1 MDAQYIYSSAS
12 SSSISPPATNSSAG
26 YSRSGIDVEAKPLH
40 FPANEAVSGAA
51 AAAES
56 VRPLSMSMASK
67 PKEPSRRPSVSTR
80 INRSKSLDTCAPSA
94 GHRSTSTGATKRS
107 QNADSSR
114 SKQAKA
120 PITGSSSLKR
130 VKKEPNLVPEVNPS
144 TGPTTI
150 TYIGSSQTRS
160 YQRISQCEICAE
172 KKQTCEMMR
181 INKKC
186 VHSFCSVCIAKH
198 VKTRVA
204 DNQVTVPCPGL
215 DCEHKVEFEVC
226 VGILPKDVL
235 DAWDKK
241 LCEALILEDHK
252 FYCPFSHTKIEVHQY
267 ILLSPS
273 SLVKP
278 HETIPYDLGCNNGL
292 DPHKSLFRESSRHNF
307 PRKLKF

>member
-51 AAAES
+51 AAA
-56 VRPLSMSMASK
+56 
-67 PKEPSRRPSVSTR
+67 
-80 INRSKSLDTCAPSA
+80 
-94 GHRSTSTGATKRS
+94 
-107 QNADSSR
+107 
-114 SKQAKA
+114 
-120 PITGSSSLKR
+120 
-130 VKKEPNLVPEVNPS
+130 
-144 TGPTTI
+144 
-150 TYIGSSQTRS
+150 GSSQTRS

-252 FYCPFSHTKIEVHQY
+252 FYCPFRDCSAMLVNDCEKVIEQSECPHCHRLFCAQCRVPWHTGVACMEFQALNEDERGSDD
-267 ILLSPS
+267 LL
-273 SLVKP
+273 L
-278 HETIPYDLGCNNGL
+278 
-292 DPHKSLFRESSRHNF
+292 
-307 PRKLKF
+307 RKLANEKNWRRCPQCKFFVERTQGCPHIICRCKFEFCYGCGSAWSESHGGCARN